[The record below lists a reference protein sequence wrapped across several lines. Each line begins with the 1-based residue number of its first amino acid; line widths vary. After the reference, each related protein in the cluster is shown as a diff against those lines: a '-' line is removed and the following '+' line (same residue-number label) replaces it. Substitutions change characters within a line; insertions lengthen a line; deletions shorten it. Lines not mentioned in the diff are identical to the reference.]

1 MHCCFVEKQQ
11 EAMTTFMGISADF
24 CVRKFF
30 MDNNQKAYIS
40 VDTLLI
46 YVMVYPQCPAFKQAR
61 LQTISYLTVSISLL
75 LLLSVAVH
83 CS

>member
-1 MHCCFVEKQQ
+1 MN
-11 EAMTTFMGISADF
+11 TFMGISADF

-46 YVMVYPQCPAFKQAR
+46 YVMVYPKCSAFERAR
-61 LQTISYLTVSISLL
+61 EQTIKYLTVSVSL
-75 LLLSVAVH
+75 H
-83 CS
+83 CTFQQSLC